1 MIVTIEWMEEW
12 FRRFDQEYF
21 GENCLFL
28 NSDLLMPRLGWGNL
42 PISGPPDGDA
52 PSSTISSSPCLLIMI

>member
-42 PISGPPDGDA
+42 PISGLQMGTHQA
-52 PSSTISSSPCLLIMI
+52 LRFQALHVYLL